1 MVWNFTNFIKIYSNH
16 RATIQY
22 IVVFLLSFLLAR
34 AVFFSVAAPFFL
46 PFWAYMLVHYKK
58 NSAIA
63 LVGGILG
70 ALTLNIGQF
79 IILLMQFSIARLL
92 LHFLFRKV
100 PLVILVTVATF
111 IGQAIWQI
119 VYYSQLPSTDIVMAI
134 VLELV
139 LTVLFCITLEKC
151 HHIWQ
156 QKTLDESSVEQL
168 TFISLFF
175 AFTIQGAEQLQIGQ
189 VNFALVL
196 IQLLICF
203 VAFQSTVT
211 ATLVL
216 GSVMGLAN
224 AVSNLAF
231 STMISVVIVTSVAAF
246 FGKMYG
252 KLGITV
258 FSIIPS
264 LVFFLYDITLPL
276 DIVYFSSIGLGAFIF
291 YFATPKD
298 VWSPIPNVSNN
309 KQEIKQPKQNYTELP
324 VQQFQKMFQ
333 LIYEMLQKQS
343 EQKQS
348 AVVPKQKGMSLCQTC
363 VRYSYCFEKKENDME
378 ALLTNWR
385 FYQQTNKST
394 ERLKT
399 EQLINK
405 KCIKSNAL
413 IEELAF
419 ASLNERLNLQFH
431 HGREMFS
438 LQLKDFIKHMEHM
451 MYELQHSDSSV
462 KSLIAQR
469 HEGKPRFE
477 YAYHAYTKT
486 KLKGS
491 KSGDSYKLFSLTN
504 QLVAILLSDGMG
516 HSLKSNQESERIV
529 TYMKQFMKYSI
540 QPETAMHTLH
550 YLYAFQNHDDMYA
563 TLDVG
568 MIDLQEGKYYCWKAG
583 CMSTYIVRQSEIF
596 KLNSFSPPI
605 GAMPQ
610 FYVEMGTHELKSND
624 MIFIVSDGIFS
635 YDQNIKEQE
644 DMLMRIILELIER
657 KLPVRT
663 LLYELMDRYEFH
675 YPLTDDCTIIAM
687 EVKHIEQNW
696 QVIQPYAIQT

>member
-1 MVWNFTNFIKIYSNH
+1 MIWNYNHFIKLYSTH

-22 IVVFLLSFLLAR
+22 IAVFLLSFLLAR

-63 LVGGILG
+63 FVGGVIG

-79 IILLMQFSIARLL
+79 IILLMQFSVARLL

-100 PLVILVTVATF
+100 PLVILITAATF

-119 VYYSQLPSTDIVMAI
+119 VYYTELPSTEIMVAI
-134 VLELV
+134 LLEVV
-139 LTVLFCITLEKC
+139 LTVLFSITIEKC
-151 HHIWQ
+151 HLIWQ
-156 QKTLDESSVEQL
+156 QKAWNNWSIEQL
-168 TFISLFF
+168 TFIGLFI
-175 AFTIQGAEQLQIGQ
+175 AITIQGAEQLQIGQ
-189 VNFALVL
+189 VNLALVF
-196 IQLLICF
+196 IQFFICF
-203 VAFQSTVT
+203 AAFQSTAT
-211 ATLVL
+211 TTLVL
-216 GSVMGLAN
+216 GSVMGIVN
-224 AVSNLAF
+224 TVSNLAF
-231 STMISVVIVTSVAAF
+231 STMISVVVVTSIAAIF
-246 FGKMYG
+246 AKMYG
-252 KLGITV
+252 KLGITIV
-258 FSIIPS
+258 SIIPS
-264 LVFFLYDITLPL
+264 LLFFLYDTTLPL
-276 DIVYFSSIGLGAFIF
+276 DIVYFTSIGLGAFIF
-291 YFATPKD
+291 YFATPSD
-298 VWSPIPNVSNN
+298 VWSVKPSSDVPN
-309 KQEIKQPKQNYTELP
+309 IKQPKQYNTELP

-343 EQKQS
+343 EQQRNNS
-348 AVVPKQKGMSLCQTC
+348 TPKQKGMPVCQGC
-363 VRYSYCFEKKENDME
+363 IRYSYCFEKNENDME
-378 ALLTNWR
+378 ASLTNWR
-385 FYQQTNKST
+385 FYQQMNKSS

-399 EQLINK
+399 EHLINK
-405 KCIKSNAL
+405 KCIKPKAL

-419 ASLNERLNLQFH
+419 ASLNERLSFQFH

-438 LQLKDFIKHMEHM
+438 LQLKDFIKHMEQM
-451 MYELQHSDSSV
+451 MYEVQHKDSSA
-462 KSLIAQR
+462 KSLMVQ
-469 HEGKPRFE
+469 HHDGQPRFE

-491 KSGDSYKLFSLTN
+491 KSGDSYKLFPLTN

-529 TYMKQFMKYSI
+529 TYMQQFMKYSI

-583 CMSTYIVRQSEIF
+583 CMSTYIVRKNEIF

-635 YDQNIKEQE
+635 YDKSIKEQE
-644 DMLMRIILELIER
+644 DMLMHIILELIER

-675 YPLTDDCTIIAM
+675 FPLTDDCTIIAM
-687 EVKHIEQNW
+687 EVKHIEQSW
-696 QVIQPYAIQT
+696 QVIHPYAVQS